1 MTVAKTKPQAESE
14 AVDVSELTIEERLE
28 RVEKLL
34 QTVAD
39 HQAKL
44 GTSLIRAH
52 ANMIEISGDL
62 AHAGIGREANQ
73 PSILQTD
80 RAPLIDPGGHPL
92 RKVN

>member
-1 MTVAKTKPQAESE
+1 MAKTEPQAENE
-14 AVDVSELTIEERLE
+14 AVDTATLTFEERLT

-62 AHAGIGREANQ
+62 AHAGIGKANQ
-73 PSILQTD
+73 PAILQAD
-80 RAPLIDPGGHPL
+80 RAPLIDKGGNPL